1 MRMLKLTNT
10 IASIL
15 FLLLSVTGATISS
28 ASEKLEL
35 VTWGSVLPN
44 ATIDTNGAS
53 LNVQVEIGNDVP
65 LKTHITAH
73 TPAGNMLQRTNLGYW
88 VPWSGKLGD
97 LIDTF
102 SPKNNNAINFK
113 IFRDDDLSKELFPI
127 KIMVAYRTATELKF
141 GVFDLAG
148 RRSP

>member
-1 MRMLKLTNT
+1 MLKVTNI

-15 FLLLSVTGATISS
+15 FLVLSISATTISA
-28 ASEKLEL
+28 ASENLEL

-44 ATIDTNGAS
+44 ATIDAHCAS
-53 LNVQVEIGNDVP
+53 LNIQVEIGDDVP

-88 VPWSGKLGD
+88 VPWSGKLND
-97 LIDTF
+97 LVDTF
-102 SPKNNNAINFK
+102 SPKTNKAINFK
-113 IFRDDDLSKELFPI
+113 IFKDDDLSEELFPI

-148 RRSP
+148 RRTQ

>member
-1 MRMLKLTNT
+1 MLKVTNI

-15 FLLLSVTGATISS
+15 FLVISISATTISA
-28 ASEKLEL
+28 ASENLEL
-35 VTWGSVLPN
+35 VTWGSILPN
-44 ATIDTNGAS
+44 ATIDAHRAS
-53 LNVQVEIGNDVP
+53 LNIQVEIGDDVP

-88 VPWSGKLGD
+88 VPWSGKLND
-97 LIDTF
+97 LVDTF
-102 SPKNNNAINFK
+102 SPKTNKAINFK
-113 IFRDDDLSKELFPI
+113 IFKDDDLTEELFPI

-148 RRSP
+148 RRTQ

>member
-1 MRMLKLTNT
+1 MLKVTNIIT
-10 IASIL
+10 SIL
-15 FLLLSVTGATISS
+15 FLLLSISATTISS
-28 ASEKLEL
+28 ASENLEL

-44 ATIDTNGAS
+44 ATIDTNRAS
-53 LNVQVEIGNDVP
+53 LNVQVEIGGDIP

-88 VPWSGKLGD
+88 VPWSGKLDD
-97 LIDTF
+97 LMDTF
-102 SPKNNNAINFK
+102 SPKSNNAINFK
-113 IFRDDDLSKELFPI
+113 IFKDEDLSEELFPI

-148 RRSP
+148 RRIQ

>member
-1 MRMLKLTNT
+1 MLKVTNI

-15 FLLLSVTGATISS
+15 FLVLSISATTISA
-28 ASEKLEL
+28 ASENLEL

-44 ATIDTNGAS
+44 ATIDAHRAS
-53 LNVQVEIGNDVP
+53 LNIQVEIGDDVP

-73 TPAGNMLQRTNLGYW
+73 TPAGNILQRTNLGYW
-88 VPWSGKLGD
+88 VPWSGKLND
-97 LIDTF
+97 LVDTF
-102 SPKNNNAINFK
+102 SPKTNKAINFK
-113 IFRDDDLSKELFPI
+113 IFKDDDLSEELFPI

-148 RRSP
+148 RRTQ

>member
-1 MRMLKLTNT
+1 MLKVTNI

-15 FLLLSVTGATISS
+15 FLVLSISATKISA
-28 ASEKLEL
+28 ASENLEL

-44 ATIDTNGAS
+44 ATIDTNRAS
-53 LNVQVEIGNDVP
+53 LNVQVEIGGDIP

-88 VPWSGKLGD
+88 VPWSGKLDD
-97 LIDTF
+97 LMDTF
-102 SPKNNNAINFK
+102 SPKSDNAINFK
-113 IFRDDDLSKELFPI
+113 IFKDEDLSEELFPI

-148 RRSP
+148 RRIQ

>member
-1 MRMLKLTNT
+1 MLKVTNI

-15 FLLLSVTGATISS
+15 FLVLSISATTISA
-28 ASEKLEL
+28 ASENLEL
-35 VTWGSVLPN
+35 VTWGSILPN
-44 ATIDTNGAS
+44 ATIDAHRAS
-53 LNVQVEIGNDVP
+53 LNIQVEIGDDVP

-88 VPWSGKLGD
+88 VPWSGKLND
-97 LIDTF
+97 LVDTF
-102 SPKNNNAINFK
+102 SPKTNKAINFK
-113 IFRDDDLSKELFPI
+113 IFKDDDLSEELFPI

-148 RRSP
+148 RRTQ

>member
-1 MRMLKLTNT
+1 MLKVTNI

-15 FLLLSVTGATISS
+15 FLVLSISATTISA
-28 ASEKLEL
+28 ASENLEL

-44 ATIDTNGAS
+44 ATIDAHRAS
-53 LNVQVEIGNDVP
+53 LNIQVEIGDDVP

-73 TPAGNMLQRTNLGYW
+73 TPAGNILQRTNLGYW
-88 VPWSGKLGD
+88 VPWSGKLND
-97 LIDTF
+97 LVDTF
-102 SPKNNNAINFK
+102 SPKTNKAINFK
-113 IFRDDDLSKELFPI
+113 IFKDDDLTEELFPI

-148 RRSP
+148 RRTQ

>member
-1 MRMLKLTNT
+1 MLKVTNI

-15 FLLLSVTGATISS
+15 FLVLSISATTISA
-28 ASEKLEL
+28 ASENLEL

-44 ATIDTNGAS
+44 ATIDAHRAS
-53 LNVQVEIGNDVP
+53 LNIQVEIGDDVP

-88 VPWSGKLGD
+88 VPWSGKLND
-97 LIDTF
+97 LVDTF
-102 SPKNNNAINFK
+102 SPKTNKAINFK
-113 IFRDDDLSKELFPI
+113 IFKDDDLTEELFPI

-148 RRSP
+148 RRTQ

>member
-1 MRMLKLTNT
+1 MLKVTNI

-15 FLLLSVTGATISS
+15 FLVLSISATTISA
-28 ASEKLEL
+28 ASENLEL
-35 VTWGSVLPN
+35 VTWGSILPN
-44 ATIDTNGAS
+44 ATIDAHRAS
-53 LNVQVEIGNDVP
+53 LNIQVEIGDDVP

-88 VPWSGKLGD
+88 VPWSGKLND
-97 LIDTF
+97 LVDTF
-102 SPKNNNAINFK
+102 SPETKNAINFK
-113 IFRDDDLSKELFPI
+113 IFKDDDLSEELFPI

-148 RRSP
+148 RRTQ

>member
-1 MRMLKLTNT
+1 MLKVTNI

-15 FLLLSVTGATISS
+15 FLVLSISATTISA
-28 ASEKLEL
+28 ASENLEL
-35 VTWGSVLPN
+35 VTWGSILPN
-44 ATIDTNGAS
+44 ATIDAHRAS
-53 LNVQVEIGNDVP
+53 LNIQVEIGDDVP

-88 VPWSGKLGD
+88 VPWSGKLND
-97 LIDTF
+97 LVDTF
-102 SPKNNNAINFK
+102 SPKTNKAINFK
-113 IFRDDDLSKELFPI
+113 IFKDDDLTEELFPI

-148 RRSP
+148 RRTQ

>member
-1 MRMLKLTNT
+1 MLKVTNI

-15 FLLLSVTGATISS
+15 FLVLSISATTISA
-28 ASEKLEL
+28 ASENLEL

-44 ATIDTNGAS
+44 ATIDAHRAS
-53 LNVQVEIGNDVP
+53 LNIQVEVGDDVP

-73 TPAGNMLQRTNLGYW
+73 TPAGNILQRTNLGYW
-88 VPWSGKLGD
+88 VPWSGKLND
-97 LIDTF
+97 LVDTF
-102 SPKNNNAINFK
+102 SPKTNKAINFK
-113 IFRDDDLSKELFPI
+113 IFKDDDLTEELFPI

-148 RRSP
+148 RRTQ

>member
-1 MRMLKLTNT
+1 MLKVTNI

-15 FLLLSVTGATISS
+15 FLVISISATTISA
-28 ASEKLEL
+28 ASENLEL

-44 ATIDTNGAS
+44 ATIDAHRAS
-53 LNVQVEIGNDVP
+53 LNIQVEIGDDVP

-73 TPAGNMLQRTNLGYW
+73 TPAGNILQRTNLGYW
-88 VPWSGKLGD
+88 VPWSGKLND
-97 LIDTF
+97 LVDTF
-102 SPKNNNAINFK
+102 SPKTNKAINFK
-113 IFRDDDLSKELFPI
+113 IFKDDDLTEELFPI

-148 RRSP
+148 RRTQ